1 MTIIDELMETGRAAE
16 VVAPAPVQDRAE
28 AAAQPRLDYN
38 TASPEG
44 TKALGALHAY
54 IHRSGL
60 PSRLI
65 DLVYLRVSQLNGCAY
80 CVDMHSRDLLKSG
93 MAVDQLVLVPLW
105 REAVALFDRKE
116 KAALAWAEIV
126 TRLGEHGVP
135 DAAFDAAAA
144 EFDDKQLADLTIAIG
159 LMNAYNRL
167 AISFRS
173 TPTAVARRS
182 RTVPAER

>member
-1 MTIIDELMETGRAAE
+1 MTIIDQLVETGRVSDGLATANIE
-16 VVAPAPVQDRAE
+16 GDGE
-28 AAAQPRLDYN
+28 ASTHPRLDYN
-38 TASPEG
+38 SASPEG

-93 MAVDQLVLVPLW
+93 MSVDHLVLLPVW
-105 REAVALFDRKE
+105 REAATLFDRQE
-116 KAALAWAEIV
+116 RAALAWAEVV
-126 TRLGEHGVP
+126 TSLGEHGVP

-144 EFDDKQLADLTIAIG
+144 LFDEKQLADLTIAIG

-167 AISFRS
+167 AIGFRA

-182 RTVPAER
+182 RTSRQV